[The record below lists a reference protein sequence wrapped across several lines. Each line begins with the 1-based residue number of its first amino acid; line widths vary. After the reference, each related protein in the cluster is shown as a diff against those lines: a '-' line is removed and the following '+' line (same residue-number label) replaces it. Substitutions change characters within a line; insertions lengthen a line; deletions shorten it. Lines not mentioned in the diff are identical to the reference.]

1 MMINDNEILKILKD
15 SIYNKEEHKRVMSE
29 PKGEKFLMINISIKG
44 DENIEKI
51 KEWLKR

>member
-1 MMINDNEILKILKD
+1 MISDTEILKILKE
-15 SIYNKEEHKRVMSE
+15 SIYNKEEHKRVMSKS
-29 PKGEKFLMINISIKG
+29 KGEKFLMINISIKG

>member
-1 MMINDNEILKILKD
+1 MVSDEEILKILKG

-29 PKGEKFLMINISIKG
+29 PKGEKFLMLNISIKG
-44 DENIEKI
+44 DEKIEKI

>member
-1 MMINDNEILKILKD
+1 MVSDEEILKILKD

-29 PKGEKFLMINISIKG
+29 PKGEKFLMINISVNG
-44 DENIEKI
+44 DEKIEKI

>member
-1 MMINDNEILKILKD
+1 MVNDEEILKILKE

-44 DENIEKI
+44 DEKIDKI

>member
-1 MMINDNEILKILKD
+1 MISNDEILKILKD

>member
-1 MMINDNEILKILKD
+1 MVSDEEILKILKD

-29 PKGEKFLMINISIKG
+29 PIGEKFLMINISIKG